1 METNNFE
8 EALLYFDHN
17 AKYAYRYIN
26 TFIVS
31 PNFYEQ
37 VVSKYPRC
45 NVYRFV
51 ISEGFTQMYGIS
63 FLQDGEVPIGYNAY
77 LLNLKHW
84 LYDGCTEHNKRV
96 RDRIPEIIRK
106 EGKEADSIIL
116 DDKQYLFELK
126 AKLIEEVTE
135 VSLSKNRE
143 EVVSELADVR
153 EGMDALMQV
162 YEISPMEVSTIQV
175 LKAIK
180 RGKFEKKI
188 NLKEVKWV

>member
-1 METNNFE
+1 MDRRIVPYNSELYSKGTLKRGVQMETNNFE

-37 VVSKYPRC
+37 VVSKFPQC

-77 LLNLKHW
+77 LLNLKH
-84 LYDGCTEHNKRV
+84 
-96 RDRIPEIIRK
+96 
-106 EGKEADSIIL
+106 
-116 DDKQYLFELK
+116 
-126 AKLIEEVTE
+126 
-135 VSLSKNRE
+135 
-143 EVVSELADVR
+143 
-153 EGMDALMQV
+153 
-162 YEISPMEVSTIQV
+162 
-175 LKAIK
+175 
-180 RGKFEKKI
+180 
-188 NLKEVKWV
+188 